1 LAALKRKRFAL
12 APRANWKG
20 SLRIA
25 ELTCPVALYS
35 ATSTSDRIAFHTIN
49 RETGHRVRRIFVD
62 GETGAPV
69 ESADQV
75 KGYEVDKNEY
85 IVLEPEEIAQAAP
98 KSDKTLA
105 IETFLDWAEIDSIYF
120 DKPYYLSPAQS
131 DATDLFVLI
140 REGMRK
146 NKVAAIAKAV
156 LFRRARTVL
165 ISAYGDGLLAT
176 TLNFDYEVRSAEQA
190 FDDVPEVK
198 VQGEMLQ
205 LAKHIIE
212 TKRGAF
218 DPSTFEDRYEA
229 ALAEFVKAKL
239 EGKPVARPR
248 KAREANVVNLLE
260 ALRES
265 AALSDGRDA
274 SAAKKTS
281 QSGKRK
287 PAARRKAS

>member
-1 LAALKRKRFAL
+1 M
-12 APRANWKG
+12 
-20 SLRIA
+20 
-25 ELTCPVALYS
+25 ALYS

-49 RETGHRVRRIFVD
+49 RATGNRVRRIFVD
-62 GETGAPV
+62 SETGNPV
-69 ESADQV
+69 EPGDQV
-75 KGYEVDKNEY
+75 KGYEVDKNDY
-85 IVLEPEEIAQAAP
+85 IVIEPEEIAQATP
-98 KSDKTLA
+98 KSDKTLS
-105 IETFLDWAEIDSIYF
+105 IETFLDFADIDSVYF

-131 DATDLFVLI
+131 DAAELFVLI

-146 NKVAAIAKAV
+146 NKVAALAKAV

-190 FDDVPEVK
+190 FDDVPDVD

-205 LAKHIIE
+205 LAKHIID

-218 DPSTFEDRYEA
+218 DPSTFDDRYEA
-229 ALAEFVKAKL
+229 ALAAFVKAKL
-239 EGKPVARPR
+239 EGKSVAQPR
-248 KAREANVVNLLE
+248 KAREAKVVNLLE

-265 AALSDGRDA
+265 AALSDGRSA
-274 SAAKKTS
+274 SASKKTP

-287 PAARRKAS
+287 TATRRKAS

>member
-1 LAALKRKRFAL
+1 MS
-12 APRANWKG
+12 PRANWKG
-20 SLRIA
+20 SLKIA

-35 ATSTSDRIAFHTIN
+35 ATSTSNRIAFHTIN
-49 RETGHRVRRIFVD
+49 RSTGHRVRRTFVD
-62 GETGAPV
+62 SDTGEPV
-69 ESADQV
+69 ESSDQV
-75 KGYEVDKNEY
+75 RGYEVGKNEY
-85 IVLEPEEIAQAAP
+85 VVLEPEEIAQATP

-105 IETFLDWAEIDSIYF
+105 IETFVDCGEIDAVYF

-131 DATDLFVLI
+131 DANELFVLI

-146 NKVAAIAKAV
+146 NKVAALAKTV

-176 TLNFDYEVRSAEQA
+176 TLNFDYEVRSAQQA
-190 FDDVPEVK
+190 FDDVPDVK

-205 LAKHIIE
+205 LAKHIID

-239 EGKPVARPR
+239 EGTAIAPPR
-248 KAREANVVNLLE
+248 KAREAKVVNLLE

-265 AALSDGRDA
+265 AALSERSDKA
-274 SAAKKTS
+274 AAKKRAA
-281 QSGKRK
+281 QPRK
-287 PAARRKAS
+287 TRTAATRRKAG